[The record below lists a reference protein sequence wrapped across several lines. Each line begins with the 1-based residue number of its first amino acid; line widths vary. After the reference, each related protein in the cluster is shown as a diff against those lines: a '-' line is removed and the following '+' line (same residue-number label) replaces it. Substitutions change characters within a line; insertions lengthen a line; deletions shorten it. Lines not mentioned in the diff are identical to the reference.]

1 MLTNYVATALCRAT
15 WILRLAKALKRAEAG
30 RHGAGMGHGG
40 HSSGISENG
49 TRKGQNFTI
58 KDTKR
63 ESRTNTKDKKLS
75 SVLE

>member
-1 MLTNYVATALCRAT
+1 MQGHLDTETGEGAQ
-15 WILRLAKALKRAEAG
+15 EGGG
-30 RHGAGMGHGG
+30 RQAWGMRHAAWGSFD
-40 HSSGISENG
+40 SSGISENG
-49 TRKGQNFTI
+49 KRKGQNFTI